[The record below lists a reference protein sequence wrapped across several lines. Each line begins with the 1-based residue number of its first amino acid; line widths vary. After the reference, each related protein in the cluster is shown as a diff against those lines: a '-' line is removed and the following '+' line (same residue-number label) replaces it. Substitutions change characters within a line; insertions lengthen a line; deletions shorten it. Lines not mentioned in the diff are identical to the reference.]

1 MKRLMVV
8 VLLVTFTLAAQPSFA
23 SITWQPGDPGTTL
36 QVWMFDTSANPA
48 VPEIDGNQYGDP
60 VANIKNNLPNNP
72 LGWANGVWSGSAF
85 SVTIDIPNNPVP
97 NLWKEV
103 LVEMIY
109 KGTIQLAW
117 VKNADEDDFRNVDR
131 FSVDLG
137 NGWTKLTDLW
147 RIEPNP
153 DWERVCYGFSAPTGA
168 LAGLDSI
175 RISTI
180 CIPEP
185 ATMLLLSLGALVL
198 RKKK

>member
-1 MKRLMVV
+1 MVF
-8 VLLVTFTLAAQPSFA
+8 VLLCTFTLAAQPSFA
-23 SITWQPGDPGTTL
+23 SINWNPGDPGTTL
-36 QVWMFDTSANPA
+36 QEWLFNTPDNPA
-48 VPEIDGNQYGDP
+48 APETDENQYGDP

-72 LGWANGVWSGSAF
+72 FGWANGVWSGSAF

-103 LVEMIY
+103 QVEVIY
-109 KGTIQLAW
+109 KGTLILAW
-117 VKNADEDDFRNVDR
+117 VRNGDGAEFSNVDWS
-131 FSVDLG
+131 FTDLG

-153 DWERVCYGFSAPTGA
+153 DWERVCYGFEALTGA
-168 LAGLDSI
+168 LAAVDSI

-185 ATMLLLSLGALVL
+185 ATMLLLSLGVLVL